1 MVTWSR
7 RPCRP
12 RRARADRS
20 RHRRRARRAR
30 RGRRG
35 RRARHGRRGRW
46 SRGRER
52 ASTGSCD
59 FTYRRSAALG
69 GAHGAPA
76 EPRRHIWWIHW
87 PHDSTWSRTDSPTMN
102 SRFMQTVLTEDVC
115 DTDTGL
121 GEVLV
126 VNTRGFLCACGGLF
140 LCAWGGARGPI
151 GPHAQRKPP
160 ASFAVRVK
168 PPGVRGRRRDLL
180 LLLPAYGSL
189 WVRVVA
195 GNPDRDLVQIA
206 HKWLELRRLPQ
217 ILLVLVRHT
226 IN

>member
-20 RHRRRARRAR
+20 RHGRRARRAR

-46 SRGRER
+46 PRGRER
-52 ASTGSCD
+52 AGTGSCD

-76 EPRRHIWWIHW
+76 EPRRHIWWIHG

-126 VNTRGFLCACGGLF
+126 VNCEYSGFSLRVGAYF
-140 LCAWGGARGPI
+140 FARGAGAYPF
-151 GPHAQRKPP
+151 PYLVANSHVKRSRTMRADAP
-160 ASFAVRVK
+160 AH
-168 PPGVRGRRRDLL
+168 GRRRRCAQSSARTTHACREPLGARL
-180 LLLPAYGSL
+180 GPPSRALG
-189 WVRVVA
+189 
-195 GNPDRDLVQIA
+195 
-206 HKWLELRRLPQ
+206 RRTDPSSRLS
-217 ILLVLVRHT
+217 
-226 IN
+226 

>member
-20 RHRRRARRAR
+20 RHGRRARRAR

-52 ASTGSCD
+52 AGTGSCD

-76 EPRRHIWWIHW
+76 EPRRHIWWIHG

-102 SRFMQTVLTEDVC
+102 SRYMQTVLTEDVW

-126 VNTRGFLCACGGLF
+126 VNFRGFLCACRPHGDGG
-140 LCAWGGARGPI
+140 PV
-151 GPHAQRKPP
+151 HAQRKPGP
-160 ASFAVRVK
+160 TRAKKTS
-168 PPGVRGRRRDLL
+168 G
-180 LLLPAYGSL
+180 
-189 WVRVVA
+189 
-195 GNPDRDLVQIA
+195 
-206 HKWLELRRLPQ
+206 
-217 ILLVLVRHT
+217 LVLQSARNPT
-226 IN
+226 A